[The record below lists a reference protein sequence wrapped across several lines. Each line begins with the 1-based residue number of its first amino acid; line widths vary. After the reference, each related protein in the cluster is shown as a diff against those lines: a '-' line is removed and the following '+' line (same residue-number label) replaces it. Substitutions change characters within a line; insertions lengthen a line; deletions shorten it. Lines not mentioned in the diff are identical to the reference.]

1 MINVIVSVESTVYAN
16 KGNPWSPRTF
26 ICENIRYLKSV
37 VDDSVLVRD
46 EIISVMDTVS
56 TNVTNIIST
65 NVTSTLPM
73 KSWSYY
79 YL

>member
-26 ICENIRYLKSV
+26 ICENIRYV
-37 VDDSVLVRD
+37 VDDSVLVCD